1 MTVVVNSPLSYL
13 GGKSKLAKIII
24 KGIPHH
30 DKYVEVFAGA
40 AWVLFK
46 KPRSKVEVINDINSE
61 LVTMYRVL
69 QNHLEEF
76 VRCSEYLLTARD
88 EYNAL
93 RDANPHTLTDI
104 QRAVRLYFLVKN
116 TFGSKLDFGSFIVP
130 TTRKPRPNPVQ
141 IQEQLKSVRERLYGV
156 TIENRPYEQ
165 VIKAQDN
172 PNTFFYVDPPYYGC
186 ENEYGKGIFA
196 RSDFQLLRDVLA
208 GCKGKFMMS
217 INNVPYIRELYKD
230 FYIRE
235 VSTMYSIAKDESNK
249 VTELLITNYDPD
261 TVEPAY
267 PDY

>member
-1 MTVVVNSPLSYL
+1 MTVVNSPLSYL

-24 KGIPHH
+24 KGIPVHE
-30 DKYVEVFAGA
+30 KYVEVFAGA
-40 AWVLFK
+40 AWVMFK

-76 VRCSEYLLTARD
+76 IRCAEFVLTARD

-93 RDANPHTLTDI
+93 RDKNPVHLTDI
-104 QRAVRLYFLVKN
+104 QRAVRFYFLVKN
-116 TFGSKLDFGSFIVP
+116 SFGSKLDFGSFVVP

-141 IQEQLKSVRERLYGV
+141 IQEELKLVRERLLAV
-156 TIENRPYEQ
+156 CIENRPYAQ
-165 VIKAQDN
+165 VIKASDQQA
-172 PNTFFYVDPPYYGC
+172 TFFYIDPPYFGC
-186 ENEYGKGIFA
+186 ESDYGKGIFA
-196 RSDFQLLRDVLA
+196 RADFEMLRDILA

-217 INNVPYIRELYKD
+217 INNVPYIRELFKD

-235 VSTMYSIAKDESNK
+235 VSTSYTLARDEVSK

-261 TVEPAY
+261 TVELAY
-267 PDY
+267 PDL